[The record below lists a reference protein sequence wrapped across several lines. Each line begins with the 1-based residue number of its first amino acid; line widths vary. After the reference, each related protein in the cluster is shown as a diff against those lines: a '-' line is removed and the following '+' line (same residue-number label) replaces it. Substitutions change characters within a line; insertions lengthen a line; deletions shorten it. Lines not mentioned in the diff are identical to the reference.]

1 VFKEASDEELMDRYC
16 AGDPAAFDEMFRRFA
31 PRLVRFLRPMVGLT
45 HAHDVAQVALL
56 KMHENRH
63 RYRVGARVASWLF
76 TIARNTALDHIKSA
90 PSRREVSDDKA
101 DAPTE
106 HVQADVLKEQ
116 RVRGAV
122 ASLPDDQRDVI
133 LLHWFGGLTFAEV
146 AGVVGASNAAVRLRA
161 FRAYETLRGSLQEVQ

>member
-1 VFKEASDEELMDRYC
+1 MDRYC
-16 AGDPAAFDEMFRRFA
+16 AGDPAAFNELFRRFG
-31 PRLVRFLRPMVGLT
+31 PRLLRFLRPLVGQT

-63 RYRVGARVASWLF
+63 RYRVGSKVASWLF

-90 PSRREVSDDKA
+90 PARREVSDEQA

-106 HVQADVLKEQ
+106 QQQPDALREQ

-122 ASLPDDQRDVI
+122 ASLPDDQRDVV
-133 LLHWFGGLTFAEV
+133 LLHWFGGLTFPEV

-161 FRAYETLRGSLQEVQ
+161 FRAYEKLRDSLQEVR